1 MFMVSRVGMADLSAI
16 ISSRLMAARHHAR
29 AALARS
35 WRRLAGCGVAVMML
49 LTPALA
55 PDAVAGSLAPDQANE
70 AATVHAIVH
79 RSLMSWETL
88 DEADFVD
95 TAHPQM
101 IFAYPGQRT
110 DFDGALAVFRMWRD
124 KFRDTRVY
132 VHQILV
138 DGPRFAAEYQFA
150 TTSKASGLRTVMGTV
165 AIGEVRDGK
174 IILLKEYTDSRVD
187 DLQREGK
194 LPLDEGEE
202 PYPSPWVAPQ

>member
-1 MFMVSRVGMADLSAI
+1 MRI
-16 ISSRLMAARHHAR
+16 CAR
-29 AALARS
+29 AAAAARS
-35 WRRLAGCGVAVMML
+35 WRRLAGGGLAALAL
-49 LTPALA
+49 LTQAPAPA
-55 PDAVAGSLAPDQANE
+55 AAAGSLVPGRGDDTTA
-70 AATVHAIVH
+70 VHAVVH

-110 DFDGALAVFRMWRD
+110 DFAGALEVFRMWRD

-138 DGPRFAAEYQFA
+138 DGSRFAAEYQFA
-150 TTSKASGLRTVMGTV
+150 TTNKASGLRTVMGTV
-165 AIGEVRDGK
+165 AIGEVCDGR

-194 LPLDEGEE
+194 LPLDEGAE